1 MFDHHIDAPVMT
13 VGIPVGEGG
22 SPVTSDG
29 LYLLA
34 GEDIPRKGKVVALEL
49 DIERGGALEVKVL

>member
-1 MFDHHIDAPVMT
+1 MT